1 MIRIGMQF
9 HDVSVIIQNLLLG
22 VGVLTV
28 LLGEVLEARQ
38 LRLLLRPQR
47 LRHHR
52 CRSHG

>member
-1 MIRIGMQF
+1 MIRIGMLF

-28 LLGEVLEARQ
+28 LLGEALEARQ
-38 LRLLLRPQR
+38 SRQLLRRQR
-47 LRHHR
+47 MRHQR